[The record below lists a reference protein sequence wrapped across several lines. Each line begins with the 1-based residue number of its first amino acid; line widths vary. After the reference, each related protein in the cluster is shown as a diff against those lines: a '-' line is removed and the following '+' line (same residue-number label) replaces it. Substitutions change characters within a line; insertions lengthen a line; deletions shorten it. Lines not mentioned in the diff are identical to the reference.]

1 MKTNELNSLLG
12 NYKKLSQPDT
22 ELLKKKRL
30 KEILILLIG
39 IPLGALFI
47 FVVEVV
53 ILWVFIGLIFVLEW
67 LWFLGRSI
75 FASF

>member
-1 MKTNELNSLLG
+1 MN
-12 NYKKLSQPDT
+12 
-22 ELLKKKRL
+22 KRL

-39 IPLGALFI
+39 IPLGLLFI
-47 FVVEVV
+47 FVGEVV
-53 ILWVFIGLIFVLEW
+53 ILWVIIGLTFVLKW